1 MYIETYLSPSICG
14 YRKGYCAQYAIITL
28 LEKWR
33 IALDNKGY
41 GGAILMD
48 ISKAFDSLNHELL
61 VAKLN
66 AYGFTHSSICLI
78 YSYLSDRWQRT
89 KING

>member
-1 MYIETYLSPSICG
+1 MSPFICG

-48 ISKAFDSLNHELL
+48 LPKVFDSLNHELL

-66 AYGFTHSSICLI
+66 AYGFTQFPMPNLLVSL
-78 YSYLSDRWQRT
+78 
-89 KING
+89 